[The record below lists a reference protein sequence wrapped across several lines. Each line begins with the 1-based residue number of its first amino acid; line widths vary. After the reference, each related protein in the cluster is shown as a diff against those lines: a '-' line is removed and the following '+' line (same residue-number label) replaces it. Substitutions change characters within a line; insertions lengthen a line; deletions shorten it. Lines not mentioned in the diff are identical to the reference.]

1 LWEDWCYK
9 PNQQPINIV
18 TSITAKMKSQNP
30 TPIARHVL
38 GALLISGTL
47 SGCSTTP
54 TATDKNDPWENWNRD
69 VHGFNKDFDDTILKP
84 LAKGYQDITPNPV
97 DEGITNIFSNIN
109 DIGVTINDFLQL
121 KFTQGGMDASRFL
134 VNSTAGIVGI
144 FDVAKMI
151 DLPKHD
157 EDFGQTLGFWG
168 VPSGNYMVLPFIGA
182 SSPRDTVGIIGDAL
196 FNPLTYVSFF
206 GGFAANAAT
215 AAATGV
221 DVVDARSG
229 LMASEKI
236 LDEAS
241 VDRYDF
247 IKNSYK
253 QRREYLIH
261 DGNPPEE
268 NDDPLAG
275 DGLESSSTAGSG
287 ANNSKNIAPSTAK
300 PNTPAAQNPNGV
312 IIIDNSATM
321 PKEETSK
328 PPVIDNSKHLL
339 ELSAPEEETQRK

>member
-1 LWEDWCYK
+1 MNIYRSAAITRQMLSAL
-9 PNQQPINIV
+9 IV
-18 TSITAKMKSQNP
+18 T
-30 TPIARHVL
+30 
-38 GALLISGTL
+38 GAL
-47 SGCSTTP
+47 SGCATTSTPDT
-54 TATDKNDPWENWNRD
+54 NDPWESWNRD

-84 LAKGYQDITPNPV
+84 LAKGYQEITPNPV
-97 DEGITNIFSNIN
+97 DEGITNVFSNIN

-121 KFTQGGMDASRFL
+121 KFVQGGMDASRFL
-134 VNSTAGIVGI
+134 INTTAGVVGI

-168 VPSGNYMVLPFIGA
+168 VPSGNYMVLPFVGA

-221 DVVDARSG
+221 DVTDTRSD
-229 LMASEKI
+229 LMSSEKI
-236 LDEAS
+236 VEEAS

-247 IKNSYK
+247 VKNSYK

-268 NDDPLAG
+268 NDDPLADDGTANGETVDSGTTDIQNNLATTPSG
-275 DGLESSSTAGSG
+275 DATAVHD
-287 ANNSKNIAPSTAK
+287 
-300 PNTPAAQNPNGV
+300 PNAV
-312 IIIDNSATM
+312 IIINNSTTM
-321 PKEETSK
+321 PIEGA
-328 PPVIDNSKHLL
+328 PAAPVIDNSKHLL
-339 ELSAPEEETQRK
+339 ELSKPDE

>member
-1 LWEDWCYK
+1 
-9 PNQQPINIV
+9 
-18 TSITAKMKSQNP
+18 M
-30 TPIARHVL
+30 L

-47 SGCSTTP
+47 SGCSTSP
-54 TATDKNDPWENWNRD
+54 TATDKNDPWESWNRD
-69 VHGFNKDFDDTILKP
+69 VHSFNKDFDDTILKP
-84 LAKGYQDITPNPV
+84 LAKGYKDITPNPV
-97 DEGITNIFSNIN
+97 DESITNIFSNIN

-121 KFTQGGMDASRFL
+121 KFVQGGMDASRFL
-134 VNSTAGIVGI
+134 VNTTVGLVGA

-168 VPSGNYMVLPFIGA
+168 VPSGNYMVLPFLGA
-182 SSPRDTVGIIGDAL
+182 SSPRDTVGLIGDAL

-206 GGFAANAAT
+206 GGFAANAAS

-221 DVVDARSG
+221 DVTDSRSD
-229 LMASEKI
+229 LMSSEKI
-236 LDEAS
+236 LNEAS

-247 IKNSYK
+247 VKNSYK

-275 DGLESSSTAGSG
+275 EALEGSATG
-287 ANNSKNIAPSTAK
+287 PAANNSPNNLSNPPKPSTSAV
-300 PNTPAAQNPNGV
+300 QNPNAV
-312 IIIDNSATM
+312 IIIDNSTTM
-321 PKEETSK
+321 PKEA
-328 PPVIDNSKHLL
+328 PPVPVIDNSKHLL
-339 ELSAPEEETQRK
+339 ELSAPEEENQRK